1 MKQKWIQ
8 YALPI
13 LGAAV
18 VLGGLVTWGIK
29 ERQKQQDY
37 KAYMDNLYSKSYYEL
52 VGHVQN
58 IQTDLEKLAIS
69 GDPEQTWILL
79 SNVWRHADSAQQN
92 LGQLPELGVPG
103 SDMSK
108 YLNQVSDFCQV
119 LMDRLSQR
127 QPIDVEN
134 QEVLDTLLVS
144 CVQVVDS
151 FSAGQPP
158 QGEDALTTQIEAPY
172 QAIQQTSIEYPHII
186 YDGPFSETRLS
197 PDLSHFKGEDVD
209 ADTAQRRLTSFLGD
223 GYTIERGTD
232 TQGDIATWGFYATP
246 DDGDGRLY
254 CSVSVTGGQVL
265 TLLWDGATP
274 VSAMDEEAAY
284 QAAIDLVADKGLNGM
299 VPQYRQREEGML
311 LVTFAYQ
318 QGEVLCYADQI
329 KVQVS
334 LADGRLMGWEATN
347 YYLSHHR
354 RDIPDPT
361 LSPGQAE
368 AMLRRGLAVMD
379 RQLALIPLE
388 TGEEVLCYEF
398 KIDNGGQ
405 TYLIY
410 INADTGHEEEIFKLV
425 ENEKGMLI
433 IKNTGG
439 RGHWAHKSQL

>member
-1 MKQKWIQ
+1 MNMKWMK
-8 YALPI
+8 YALPV
-13 LGAAV
+13 LGAVV
-18 VLGGLVTWGIK
+18 VLGGLVNWGMQ

-69 GDPEQTWILL
+69 GDPEQSWILL
-79 SNVWRHADSAQQN
+79 STVWRHADSAQQN

-108 YLNQVSDFCQV
+108 YLNQVSDFCQM
-119 LMDRLSQR
+119 LMGRLSRR

-151 FSAGQPP
+151 FYAGQPP
-158 QGEDALTTQIEAPY
+158 QGEEALTAQIEAPY

-186 YDGPFSETRLS
+186 YDGPFSETRLAT
-197 PDLSHFKGEDVD
+197 DMTHFTGDSVD
-209 ADTAQRRLTSFLGD
+209 ADTAQQNLSSFLGE
-223 GYTIERGTD
+223 GYTIEKGID
-232 TQGDIATWGFYATP
+232 TQGDISTWGFYATP
-246 DDGDGRLY
+246 ENGSGRL
-254 CSVSVTGGQVL
+254 CASVSVTGGRVL
-265 TLLWDGATP
+265 TLLWDGAP
-274 VSAMDEEAAY
+274 PQEAIDEEQAY
-284 QAAIDLVADKGLNGM
+284 RAAIDLVAQKGLQGM
-299 VPQYRQREEGML
+299 VPQYRQLEEGML

-318 QGEVLCYADQI
+318 QGNVLCYADQI

-334 LADGRLMGWEATN
+334 LADGSLMGWEATN
-347 YYLSHHR
+347 YYLTHHQ
-354 RDIPDPT
+354 RDIPEPE
-361 LSPGQAE
+361 LSADEAE
-368 AMLRRGLAVMD
+368 AMLRRGLTVMD
-379 RQLALIPLE
+379 RQLAMIPLK

-398 KIDNGGQ
+398 KVDNGGQ

-410 INADTGHEEEIFKLV
+410 INAMTGHEEEIFKLV

-433 IKNTGG
+433 IKNTS
-439 RGHWAHKSQL
+439 KSRL